1 MPINLL
7 SVTFQDVICVALS
20 LSRLMHLA
28 LTNELSA
35 RISHMAHRISC
46 IVYRLSIYM
55 ICIWRHCYSCRRVI
69 QFVAPEVLLV
79 AGRGKTSNESF
90 VFANERNKTKL
101 KHKWNSIFYAFSTFI
116 TLSLYLSP
124 FPLVLSKLKAT

>member
-1 MPINLL
+1 MSVNLL
-7 SVTFQDVICVALS
+7 SVTFQDIICVALS

-35 RISHMAHRISC
+35 RISHMAHLISC

-69 QFVAPEVLLV
+69 QFVAPEALLV
-79 AGRGKTSNESF
+79 AGRGTTSNESF
-90 VFANERNKTKL
+90 VFANERNETKL

-116 TLSLYLSP
+116 TRSLSISLPSFSLC
-124 FPLVLSKLKAT
+124 LN